1 MIEKEYPVKIKAL
14 TEIQEFINNFCG
26 DNSINTKAATKIAV
40 CTDEVVQIIFA
51 YNVLLKRKQYQFPL
65 LITENLSIR

>member
-40 CTDEVVQIIFA
+40 CTDEVVS
-51 YNVLLKRKQYQFPL
+51 NVVYYSGADYLRIQC
-65 LITENLSIR
+65 